1 MLHPLMHNISLMAKT
16 TLKILHQMLQTYNKL
31 LRNKSIDFNTLPKC
45 FFPKAKKQKNRK
57 NVISDSEPVKHLRD
71 KEDGYRG

>member
-1 MLHPLMHNISLMAKT
+1 
-16 TLKILHQMLQTYNKL
+16 MLQTYNKL

-57 NVISDSEPVKHLRD
+57 NVISDSEPVKYLRD